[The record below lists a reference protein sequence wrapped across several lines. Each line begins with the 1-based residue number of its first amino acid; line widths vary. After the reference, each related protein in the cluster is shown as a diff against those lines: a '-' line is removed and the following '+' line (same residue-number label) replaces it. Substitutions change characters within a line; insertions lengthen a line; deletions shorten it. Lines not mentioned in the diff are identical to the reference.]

1 MTIRFGTDGW
11 RAVAEPGEAGG
22 IGGCVPQKTVREVN
36 Q

>member
-22 IGGCVPQKTVREVN
+22 LGGVSPKRPSVR
-36 Q
+36 

>member
-22 IGGCVPQKTVREVN
+22 LGGCPPISHYVR
-36 Q
+36 

>member
-11 RAVAEPGEAGG
+11 RAVAEPGEAGEAGG
-22 IGGCVPQKTVREVN
+22 IGGRFLQK

>member
-22 IGGCVPQKTVREVN
+22 IGGCALPQKNRP
-36 Q
+36 